1 MPIDE
6 PVGVLRMAQL
16 RVSFEAV
23 FGTVRAQRSRAT
35 DGALQP
41 DFLED
46 AVVTVPGPHSR
57 RFRRCHRSV
66 SQASIAA

>member
-46 AVVTVPGPHSR
+46 AVVALPGAHSR
-57 RFRRCHRSV
+57 GLRPCPRSV
-66 SQASIAA
+66 WEARQAP